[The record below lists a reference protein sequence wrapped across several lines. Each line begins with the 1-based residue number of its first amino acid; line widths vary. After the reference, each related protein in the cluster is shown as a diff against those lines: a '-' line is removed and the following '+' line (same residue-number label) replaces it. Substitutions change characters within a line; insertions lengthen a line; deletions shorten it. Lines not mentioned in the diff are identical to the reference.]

1 VDWRGEG
8 GLYYL
13 LTGAARGLSVEV
25 LRQIPGDIVRS
36 SGAVMTITP
45 VLAAGVGAGHGWRS
59 GRLRSASFRID
70 APVYGVAPL
79 GIVIS
84 KQNVATT
91 LVDLLAGLIR
101 PAYGELRVLGEDL
114 TTARGRSALRA
125 RVGVAR
131 RAARPQPTFRVR
143 GLVEHAARLAGLP
156 ARDRDLMAAAI
167 VDRLALTP
175 WSDVPLRSAP
185 DVICRRARLAA
196 AAVHQPDLLLVDGML
211 DGLDP
216 GGTIS
221 LAEAVRDLAGDMIV
235 VAVGRDPSALA
246 LACAEVLTLTDGILV
261 RPSSGPSPLMNPT
274 PADRPISSTPAAHQP
289 TCPLISPPAGRQP
302 TCRPSAHLPAV
313 SPPAGR
319 QPRPF
324 NSPTQPAI

>member
-1 VDWRGEG
+1 
-8 GLYYL
+8 
-13 LTGAARGLSVEV
+13 
-25 LRQIPGDIVRS
+25 
-36 SGAVMTITP
+36 MTSTS

-59 GRLRSASFRID
+59 GRLRSASFRLD

-79 GIVIS
+79 GIAIS
-84 KQNVATT
+84 TRSVATT
-91 LVDLLAGLIR
+91 LVDLLAGLTR

-114 TTARGRSALRA
+114 TTAKGRSALRA

-156 ARDRDLMAAAI
+156 AQDRDLMAAAI

-211 DGLDP
+211 DDLEP
-216 GGTIS
+216 GDTIA

-246 LACAEVLTLTDGILV
+246 LACAEVLTLDDGILV
-261 RPSSGPSPLMNPT
+261 RPGQSPHPPLTT
-274 PADRPISSTPAAHQP
+274 PAVA
-289 TCPLISPPAGRQP
+289 SPVA
-302 TCRPSAHLPAV
+302 PSA
-313 SPPAGR
+313 
-319 QPRPF
+319 
-324 NSPTQPAI
+324 TY